1 MIKEILL
8 FILALWFIK
17 SVVDALEY
25 RRVSKLYK
33 NGLGLASGTD
43 KGLEVDLNGKSKGTA
58 RPIVRV

>member
-1 MIKEILL
+1 MLKISLL
-8 FILALWFIK
+8 FIFTLWFIK

-25 RRVSKLYK
+25 WRVSKLDK

-43 KGLEVDLNGKSKGTA
+43 KGLEFDLNGKSKGTA